1 MSHANF
7 EPGSPF
13 SKHPVMAEAVS
24 ATCDPEAE
32 QMALRYMNKYAPDL
46 LGMVLGH
53 VL

>member
-7 EPGSPF
+7 EPGSTF
-13 SKHPVMAEAVS
+13 SKHPVMADTIS
-24 ATCDPEAE
+24 ATRDPEAE
-32 QMALRYMNKYAPDL
+32 QLALRYMNKYAPDL